1 MSVFCSLAEFLS
13 SHFDFLVAGG
23 GTAGLALAARLS
35 EDGQFR
41 VGVLE
46 AGENRLDDPMV
57 NIPNLFPQTQFN
69 PGYDWMLKSVPQV
82 HVNNLEFA
90 LPRGKV
96 LGGTSATNYMQ
107 YSRPL
112 RSDCDEWASYVGSDE
127 WSWSKMIPYFRR
139 NERLEAEDYQ
149 KTYLEAHGTNGPIHT
164 SSTRS
169 QIPMEN
175 PFLDACREVA
185 GFDPEGQ
192 DATNGTHDGFF
203 QALSTVNRT
212 DRNGT
217 RSYAASGYLLPYLHR
232 TNLRIL
238 TKANVESVKFQGD
251 SSDTVV
257 EGVYFWHSGAR
268 HAVNARREVILSAGT
283 YKTPQILELSGI
295 GDPKILEAA
304 GVACVVPNNFVG
316 KDMQDHTAF
325 VTTLELAPGGFSIDA
340 FADPL
345 VAQPAMEDYQR
356 TGGGPLANPPSGM
369 GFLSYSSLVSSN
381 DLEATIDAVGQ
392 IEGLKRPLTAAQEQ
406 RVINR
411 LSDPHAGAIQILF
424 IPGNIDT
431 AEGRADQ
438 SKFIRPAVIGNNHV
452 TAITA
457 FQYSLS
463 RGSVHITSSD
473 IEAPPT
479 IDPSF
484 LSHPVDV
491 AVLRATLQFL
501 NKVSN
506 STAVKAQLNPGFN
519 LADTFGLG
527 DRDRE
532 ISYIR
537 SHVGT
542 EHHPIGTAA
551 MGTVVGTDLRV
562 KGVAKLRC
570 VDASIIPIHI
580 SGNPMAMVY
589 AIAEKAADLIL
600 GAAKA

>member
-1 MSVFCSLAEFLS
+1 
-13 SHFDFLVAGG
+13 
-23 GTAGLALAARLS
+23 
-35 EDGQFR
+35 
-41 VGVLE
+41 
-46 AGENRLDDPMV
+46 
-57 NIPNLFPQTQFN
+57 
-69 PGYDWMLKSVPQV
+69 
-82 HVNNLEFA
+82 
-90 LPRGKV
+90 
-96 LGGTSATNYMQ
+96 MQ

-112 RSDCDEWASYVGSDE
+112 GSDCDEWATYVGSDE
-127 WSWSKMIPYFRR
+127 WSWSNMIPYFRR
-139 NERLEAEDYQ
+139 NEYLEAEEYQ
-149 KTYLEAHGTNGPIHT
+149 TSILAAHGTNGPIHT

-169 QIPMEN
+169 QIPIEN
-175 PFLDACREVA
+175 VFLDTCRHLA
-185 GFDPEGQ
+185 GFDSKAQ

-203 QALSTVNRT
+203 AALSTVNRS
-212 DRNGT
+212 DHNGK
-217 RSYAASGYLLPYLHR
+217 RSYAASGYISPYLHR

-238 TKANVESVKFQGD
+238 TNANVESVKFQGK
-251 SSDTVV
+251 SSGKVA
-257 EGVYFWHSGAR
+257 EGVYFWHSGAKY
-268 HAVNARREVILSAGT
+268 AVNATREVILSAGT
-283 YKTPQILELSGI
+283 LKTPQILELSGI
-295 GDPKILEAA
+295 GDPTILKAA

-316 KDMQDHTAF
+316 EDMQDHTAF
-325 VTTLELAPGGFSIDA
+325 ITTLELAPGGFSIDA

-345 VAQPAMEDYQR
+345 IVQTAMEDYQR

-369 GFLSYSSLVSSN
+369 GFLSYPSLVSPN
-381 DLEATIDAVGQ
+381 DLDATINAVGK
-392 IEGLKRPLTAAQEQ
+392 IEGLKRPLTTPQQQ

-424 IPGNIDT
+424 IPANIDA

-438 SKFIRPAVIGNNHV
+438 SKFIRPAASGNNHV

-463 RGSVHITSSD
+463 RGSVHITSND
-473 IEAPPT
+473 AEAPPR

-491 AVLRATLQFL
+491 AVLRATMHFL
-501 NKVSN
+501 TKVTN
-506 STAVKAQLNPGFN
+506 STAVREQLNPSFT
-519 LADTFGLG
+519 LAEKFGLG

-542 EHHPIGTAA
+542 EHHPIGTVA
-551 MGTVVGTDLRV
+551 MGAVVDTNLRV
-562 KGVAKLRC
+562 KEVAKLRC

-600 GAAKA
+600 GAAQG